1 MANDPMKITEPQNT
15 EDYMGSKKDFSGWF
29 NESIWGHRL
38 ERQPASALLL
48 EFLSMAEAMHRGG
61 KLLESTRPGVDCRFV
76 ANRSI
81 WMRSLLFNNPT
92 MEQIRAD
99 CQGSEDEAWDTWFA
113 DMRQRAA
120 VGDTFTA
127 DFSYLRERFHSFSDL
142 VSRVTLLT
150 RIVMDP
156 GSGRKWTWQLLFPI
170 GPAGLYEPCN
180 DKDLARDR
188 VLFTRTG
195 ELAYLMLTRASQSL
209 RQSLAERLSLLFD
222 ENTSRNKLLTSLLP
236 GSSPDKGSE
245 KGGTYLPYKTHP
257 AFNRLAEDIDS
268 LLSLGLPDQDV
279 LEHLKPIIA
288 FNLYIYA
295 IETANHWLGREH
307 TPVCACEILGPKMDV
322 TRRAAIAT
330 KEENEGLG
338 LQAVRRLVEQIL
350 SSDSKL
356 NSRLESKEY
365 TDEVKAEMLVD
376 HLVEWCSVDSES
388 IKAMHPD
395 QVRREVISIAEHG
408 YRNGALS
415 AIQGLGAAAGFTDRR
430 GTNKIRYAPS
440 DKLLR
445 ALVLANVAHQI
456 EEDELLWCLNQ
467 RYHLVIGPREAASEL
482 PSYFHDEGDFKKNKE
497 RFTRRLA
504 GLGLAQRMSDAC
516 TYVRNP
522 YFREKG

>member
-1 MANDPMKITEPQNT
+1 MKITDPQNT
-15 EDYMGSKKDFSGWF
+15 EDYKGSKKDFSGWF
-29 NESIWGHRL
+29 NEAIWGHRL

-48 EFLSMAEAMHRGG
+48 EFLGMAEAMHKDG
-61 KLLESTRPGVDCRFV
+61 KLLQPTSPGDDCRFI
-76 ANRSI
+76 ANRCI
-81 WMRSLLFNNPT
+81 PMRSLLFNNPT

-99 CQGSEDEAWDTWFA
+99 CQGSEDEAWEIWLA

-127 DFSYLRERFHSFSDL
+127 DFSYLRERFYSFSDL
-142 VSRVTLLT
+142 VSRVTLLS
-150 RIVMDP
+150 RIAMDP

-170 GPAGLYEPCN
+170 GPAALYEPCN

-195 ELAYLMLTRASQSL
+195 ELAYLMLTRASEPL
-209 RQSLAERLSLLFD
+209 RQSLTERLARLFD

-236 GSSPDKGSE
+236 GALPERGSE
-245 KGGTYLPYKTHP
+245 KGGTFLPYKSHP
-257 AFNRLAEDIDS
+257 AFNRLAEDIDN
-268 LLSLGLPDQDV
+268 LFSLGLPDQDV

-295 IETANHWLGREH
+295 IETANHWLGKEH
-307 TPVCACEILGPKMDV
+307 TPVCACEILGSRMDV

-338 LQAVRRLVEQIL
+338 LQAVRRLVEYSI
-350 SSDSKL
+350 SSDPAL
-356 NSRLESKEY
+356 NERLNLPEY
-365 TDEVKAEMLVD
+365 TDEVKGEMLAE
-376 HLVEWCSVDSES
+376 HLADRCSVDKES
-388 IKAMHPD
+388 IKAAHPD

-408 YRNGALS
+408 YRDGALS
-415 AIQGLGAAAGFTDRR
+415 AIQGLGLAAGFTDRR
-430 GTNKIRYAPS
+430 GTNKVRYAPT

-456 EEDELLWCLNQ
+456 EEDELLWRLNQ
-467 RYHLVIGPREAASEL
+467 RYHLVIGPREATSEL
-482 PSYFHDEGDFKKNKE
+482 PSYFHDEGDFKKNRE
-497 RFTRRLA
+497 RFTRRLT

-516 TYVRNP
+516 TYVKNP